1 MSYKDQERREK
12 MSAAQGGVCTYCK
25 RPFPEDLANTAVD
38 HIIPRCR
45 GGPNAPWNFCLLH
58 TVCNYAKGR
67 ELTPEAIALA
77 KQHRVI
83 LDEPLRPG
91 GPLGGLL
98 REAASTGREAAAVIQ
113 RSLQSLRDEQPG

>member
-12 MSAAQGGVCTYCK
+12 MSSAQGGICTYCK
-25 RPFPEDLANTAVD
+25 KPFPEDLADTAVD

-67 ELTPEAIALA
+67 ELTPEAVALA
-77 KQHRVI
+77 KQHRI
-83 LDEPLRPG
+83 ALHEPLRPG
-91 GPLGGLL
+91 GPLGGV
-98 REAASTGREAAAVIQ
+98 ASTGHEAAAVIQ
-113 RSLQSLRDEQPG
+113 RSLESLRGAR